1 MIVLLVFA
9 ALLVITWRRLDLSTS
24 SLRRVVLVALT
35 GGVAVT
41 AGLRL
46 AWWLQPPVNP
56 ARGLVIL
63 SDALLL
69 FPLVA
74 VVGTDIRVLELLG
87 PVLMALEVSILL
99 LLTMSAVR
107 WVLRVMRHGESL
119 GQPAHVEQADQQT
132 PAP

>member
-1 MIVLLVFA
+1 MIVLLVFGV
-9 ALLVITWRRLDLSTS
+9 LLVIIWRRFDLSTS

-41 AGLRL
+41 AGLHL

-56 ARGLVIL
+56 ARWLVIL

-107 WVLRVMRHGESL
+107 WVLRAMRHGESL
-119 GQPAHVEQADQQT
+119 DQSAHVEQADQQT